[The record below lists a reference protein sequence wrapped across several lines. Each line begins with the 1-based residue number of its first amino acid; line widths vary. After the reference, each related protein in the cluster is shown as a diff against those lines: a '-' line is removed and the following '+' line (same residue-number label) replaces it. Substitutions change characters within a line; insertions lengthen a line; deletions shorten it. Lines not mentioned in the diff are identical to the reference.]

1 MLGNFRQTF
10 TVAIIFLHYSVS
22 IPFYGYHKP
31 KQKKHSNSLLK
42 EKQVTQKNTIERVP
56 DFLDELHLK
65 KSDDMD
71 IESFFTEIY
80 ENNYW
85 QNQETRS
92 GEGSTVAV
100 TNVIRASLPDII
112 KSFNISSL
120 LDIPCGDFNW
130 MKHIDLREIDYIGA
144 DIVKPLIDE
153 NNTFYKCEN
162 RKFHTIDILN
172 EPLPKVD
179 LILCRDLFVHLSEK
193 NIKKAILNCKKS
205 GSKFLFTTT
214 FTMQEEN
221 IDTSNKPIHWRKI
234 NLEKAPFNFP
244 KPLLTINE
252 NSHEYGQSDKCLC
265 LWKIS
270 DLPN

>member
-1 MLGNFRQTF
+1 MIGNFSQTF
-10 TVAIIFLHYSVS
+10 IVIILFSSYSFS
-22 IPFYGYHKP
+22 LPFYGHKQTP
-31 KQKKHSNSLLK
+31 RKFSIAYPKKVEVKQKNK
-42 EKQVTQKNTIERVP
+42 IDRVP
-56 DFLDELHLK
+56 DFLDNLHLK
-65 KSDDMD
+65 KSEDKD
-71 IESFFTEIY
+71 IEPFFTEIY
-80 ENNYW
+80 QNNYW
-85 QNQETRS
+85 QNEETRS

-100 TNVIRASLPDII
+100 TAVIRANLPDVL
-112 KSFNISSL
+112 KSFNISSM
-120 LDIPCGDFNW
+120 LDVPCGDFNW
-130 MKHIDLREIDYIGA
+130 MKHIDLRNVDYIGA
-144 DIVKPLIDE
+144 DIVKPLIDK
-153 NNTFYKCEN
+153 NNALYNRED
-162 RKFHTIDILN
+162 RKFYTLDILS

-193 NIKKAILNCKKS
+193 NIIKALKNCKKS

-214 FTMQEEN
+214 FTLQEEN